1 MASFGEKDVLGTV
14 YLVGAGPGD
23 PGLVTVRGKRLI
35 AEADVIFYD
44 HLSPVFLLQDARP
57 EAKTIYVGK
66 KRAEQVR
73 TQEEISELLIAEARV
88 GRMVVRLKG
97 GDPFM
102 FGRGGEEAEAMV
114 AAGVPFEVVPGVT
127 SALGSGR
134 LFRDSADTSAG
145 NIGGELRQWTR
156 RRADRLGEVPHR
168 DARHLHGP
176 DYLRRDCGALAG
188 GGA

>member
-57 EAKTIYVGK
+57 EAETVYVGK
-66 KRAEQVR
+66 KRAEHVR
-73 TQEEISELLIAEARV
+73 TQEEISELLIAEARA

-102 FGRGGEEAEAMV
+102 FGRGGEEAEALV
-114 AAGVPFEVVPGVT
+114 EAGVPFEVVPGVT
-127 SALGSGR
+127 SALGVAAYSGIPLTHR
-134 LFRDSADTSAG
+134 RETS
-145 NIGGELRQWTR
+145 
-156 RRADRLGEVPHR
+156 EVSFVSGHDVEQIDWAKYR
-168 DARHLHGP
+168 TGTLVIFMGLTTFDETAV
-176 DYLRRDCGALAG
+176 ALAG